1 MHTPLEIK
9 MAIQIIITLHIIET
23 IRLPPT
29 DICDNVLI
37 NACVITHIH
46 KLFEYANNAEKIK
59 QFVNNPNKK
68 YGTLTISILPS
79 I

>member
-1 MHTPLEIK
+1 MTKQIHT
-9 MAIQIIITLHIIET
+9 TLNI
-23 IRLPPT
+23 LPISALSFT
-29 DICDNVLI
+29 VIWDNVLI